1 MSSTVDLD
9 ALCAGACMSGFRR
22 KVRAHEHAVSVY
34 LAAYADWQRAV
45 EAWHPPL
52 VRPEEPVRPEDPRL
66 PYPVHGDPVYCPSC
80 VYELK
85 AMLSKLD
92 GAACVYLR
100 ESDGLRG
107 QTDQVRVSGSAE
119 EHSLSPTIEDLDEFD
134 SWLRSWKSAYLGIDT
149 FARAGHLA
157 DSITLGTA
165 WLVARAE
172 RLLTRPE
179 IALDFG
185 QEIRHW
191 YGKLAVHDP
200 SEMAAKPR
208 RTSKPLRCPQCHLA
222 TLSQLD
228 GEDRIECRNR
238 DCGEG
243 RGGPAVLT
251 TEEYEALLDSAL
263 TAARSR

>member
-1 MSSTVDLD
+1 MSSVDLD
-9 ALCAGACMSGFRR
+9 ALCHGPCMNGYRR
-22 KVRAHEHAVSVY
+22 KVRAHEQATHAYIS
-34 LAAYADWQRAV
+34 AYDDWVCAV
-45 EAWHPPL
+45 ESWQPPL
-52 VRPEEPVRPEDPRL
+52 LWPEEPVQPEEPRL
-66 PYPVHGDPVYCPSC
+66 PYPVYGEPVYCPSC
-80 VYELK
+80 VYEHK

-107 QTDQVRVSGSAE
+107 QTDQVRVSGSGE
-119 EHSLSPTIEDLDEFD
+119 DHSLSPTIEDLDEFD
-134 SWLRSWKSAYLGIDT
+134 YWLRSWKAAYLGADS
-149 FARAGHLA
+149 FARAGALA

-172 RLLTRPE
+172 RLLSRPE
-179 IALDFG
+179 MADDFG
-185 QEIRHW
+185 QEVRGW
-191 YGKLAVHDP
+191 YAKLCIYDP
-200 SEMAAKPR
+200 SELAARPR

-238 DCGEG
+238 ACGEG

-251 TEEYEALLDSAL
+251 TGEYEALVESTVKAVKVG
-263 TAARSR
+263 